1 MHGLDET
8 EKILKKQDNERPETG
23 LLEENKISFSKEPE
37 TDLLIDE
44 EETGLLLDE
53 NETILLE
60 DTIEEGSERNKGMP
74 IRILDEV
81 ILVHT
86 NEVIR

>member
-1 MHGLDET
+1 MTRNIRHKINKD
-8 EKILKKQDNERPETG
+8 KILVGSRS

-60 DTIEEGSERNKGMP
+60 DTIEESSERNKGMP